1 MRELGNPGAQGE
13 RGSRVSSG
21 PRGAKGERK
30 AAGVQEWGGMG
41 IRKEPATVTRRLSE
55 SLDFAL
61 MPLGFKNQRLLARE
75 WPLYRRRRFDTF
87 HRPDSCAAGLAGW
100 QTLFTWSPG
109 LCTDQCWKGRP
120 SSRREP
126 SRLLKGRALTSC
138 LSPISAQA
146 EDGGPGSGVGK

>member
-1 MRELGNPGAQGE
+1 
-13 RGSRVSSG
+13 
-21 PRGAKGERK
+21 
-30 AAGVQEWGGMG
+30 MG

-75 WPLYRRRRFDTF
+75 WPLSRRRRFDTL
-87 HRPDSCAAGLAGW
+87 HRPDNCAAGLAGW
-100 QTLFTWSPG
+100 QLRCPVLLFTWSPG

-120 SSRREP
+120 SSRQEP
-126 SRLLKGRALTSC
+126 SRLLKGRALTFC

-146 EDGGPGSGVGK
+146 EDRRPGSGVGK